1 MQLHTLTD
9 REKQIYRIL
18 LTNPLGLEDI
28 SKELN
33 IVLPTL
39 KTHCLHIY
47 DKLCVKN
54 RIELLTEFI
63 NNNCKVL

>member
-1 MQLHTLTD
+1 MQIHTLTD

-33 IVLPTL
+33 IALPTL

-54 RIELLTEFI
+54 RIELLTEYI

>member
-18 LTNPLGLEDI
+18 LTNPLGLENI

-33 IVLPTL
+33 IALPTL

-54 RIELLTEFI
+54 RIELLTEYI

>member
-1 MQLHTLTD
+1 MQFHILTD

-28 SKELN
+28 SKELD
-33 IVLPTL
+33 IALPTL

-47 DKLCVKN
+47 NKLCVRN
-54 RIELLTEFI
+54 RIELLTEYI